1 MASANHAPAAS
12 LGSKHM
18 ANAFDPYREAL
29 VVETSTIWP
38 DEFDDWEPADRE
50 RLSDKLHAEPQKAA
64 DMDYVRMHTGF
75 CRQITVT
82 PDDVARLSS

>member
-1 MASANHAPAAS
+1 
-12 LGSKHM
+12 M

-38 DEFDDWEPADRE
+38 DEFDDWEPADRA
-50 RLSDKLHAEPQKAA
+50 RLAEKLHAEPQKAA

-75 CRQITVT
+75 ARQIVVT
-82 PDDVARLSS
+82 ADDIARLSK